1 MLSSAASSLTRRRN
15 SLPFISRSGRPAMLA
30 RKSSTVARRGSRP
43 GPGSSGT
50 GRRGAL
56 VGGELGDVL
65 AVKDDAAVVD
75 RVDGVA
81 HDQVAE
87 GGLCRRRWVPIS
99 TWVSPA
105 ATLRLTL
112 WRMVFS
118 STGRSDLRWK
128 AADLRSCC
136 PSLYMVYS

>member
-1 MLSSAASSLTRRRN
+1 MEAQEQA
-15 SLPFISRSGRPAMLA
+15 GA
-30 RKSSTVARRGSRP
+30 R
-43 GPGSSGT
+43 
-50 GRRGAL
+50 AL

-65 AVKDDAAVVD
+65 AVKDDTAVVD

-87 GGLCRRRWVPIS
+87 GGLAGAVG
-99 TWVSPA
+99 THQHVGLA
-105 ATLRLTL
+105 GGDVRLTL

-118 STGRSDLRWK
+118 STEAVRPSME